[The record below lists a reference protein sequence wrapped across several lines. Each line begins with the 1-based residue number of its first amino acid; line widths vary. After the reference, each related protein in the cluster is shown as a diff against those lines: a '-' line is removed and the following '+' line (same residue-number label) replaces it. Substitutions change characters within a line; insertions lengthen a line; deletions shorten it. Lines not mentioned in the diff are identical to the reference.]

1 MLKALY
7 EMSLIFSRSY
17 RLIALALVLS
27 CLKASTLMGQDL
39 KKTDPDVVLQEGL
52 DLYKE
57 QRYLESLALADRG
70 LQLAPDYHDIRI
82 LRIRNLQNLD
92 SLAKALE
99 DLRYLWDKAPNYYD
113 VRDLSVRQIR
123 LMGDTVDMAM
133 IDFLI
138 EKYSHPIEISIVKA
152 QFLFKRGMFRSSR
165 DLALTLIDE
174 KITGSQR
181 YQLNLLLRA
190 TVRNEV
196 GVNYQYFDFDD
207 AYNRE
212 NWQNFIVEYQHNFNA
227 TTAIARVTHS
237 DRGIDSGEL
246 YELDI
251 YPVLSERLYLF
262 GSLGGSTGSFFP
274 DVKANAS
281 VFYGFM
287 EGFEAEIGAR
297 LLRVNGSNFFT
308 GVGGITSYL
317 GKFYLN
323 VRAAVGPR
331 RMNRLIQ
338 NYQFNARYY
347 FGGADSY
354 VFTRLGRGI
363 SPDESPLF
371 VQVQENPAL
380 DIYSV
385 GTGINLLIGVH
396 HIIRLDTGLLF
407 EELNPDE
414 SGRQW
419 LLNLGY
425 RYRF

>member
-1 MLKALY
+1 MYAFFGKNPIVICRKTWIVITLILCCTNCTVLRAQVMEQNDTDEILKEALT
-7 EMSLIFSRSY
+7 LY
-17 RLIALALVLS
+17 RAQS
-27 CLKASTLMGQDL
+27 FK
-39 KKTDPDVVLQEGL
+39 
-52 DLYKE
+52 
-57 QRYLESLALADRG
+57 ESLALTDRG
-70 LQLAPDYHDIRI
+70 LQLAPDYHDIRV

-92 SLAKALE
+92 TLSKALK

-113 VRDLSVRQIR
+113 VRELSLRQLR
-123 LMGDTVDMAM
+123 LMGGAVDMAL
-133 IDFLI
+133 IDTLI
-138 EKYSHPIEISIVKA
+138 ETYGYSIEFKILKA
-152 QFLFKRGMFRSSR
+152 QWLFKEGMVRSSR
-165 DLALTLIDE
+165 DLALELVDQN
-174 KITGSQR
+174 ITGSQR

-196 GVNYQYFDFDD
+196 GFNYQYFNFND

-212 NWQNFIVEYQHNFNA
+212 NWQNFIVEYQHNFKA
-227 TTAIARVTHS
+227 TTAIGRVTHS

-251 YPVLSERLYLF
+251 YPVLSDRLYLF
-262 GSLGGSTGSFFP
+262 GSIGGSTGSFFP

-297 LLRVNGSNFFT
+297 FLGVDGADFFT

-323 VRAAVGPR
+323 LRAAIGPR
-331 RMNRLIQ
+331 RLNRLIQ
-338 NYQFNARYY
+338 NYQFNTRYY
-347 FGGADSY
+347 FGGADNY

-385 GTGINLLIGVH
+385 GAGINLLIGVH
-396 HIIRLDTGLLF
+396 HIIRLDTGLLL
-407 EELNPDE
+407 EETNTEE

-419 LLNLGY
+419 LSNLGY